1 MEVQV
6 LFSALSKCFAL
17 VAKYLINNMK
27 RILETGSATAL
38 RPALRKIQQD
48 FTERQVL
55 FLEN

>member
-1 MEVQV
+1 
-6 LFSALSKCFAL
+6 